1 MKAILTFFVIFFLS
15 TSMFLGSSGEDIGHE
30 SYGEEII
37 SSNNAITAA
46 ENNIRDGKLNDA
58 IENLGNI
65 PKIVLDVNE
74 VWYKDYYTE
83 QIKGISSAYKD
94 SNSSIITELDNARNK
109 NLGEMIAILDDI
121 LLKEE
126 DMARLDGFKDRI
138 SNLRDNI
145 SSSYYEYGIILEI
158 QEDYRAL
165 SSFTDKLKSIE
176 SKITPASIENPGD
189 ISNIAKEY
197 ATIQEDPYYLS
208 LFQEDSSWVEDRA
221 SFFNNFYGMLL
232 TYNNLDPKADNFD
245 AILLDLERLKN
256 KIPDLKFEQNTE
268 SFVSESIENK
278 KSYVTELENSKN
290 KLKYTYIII
299 LAISSIIAIFALIYI
314 FFLSNKKKHKTQKNA
329 ASKLLEGRT
338 FLIFESKRFGSP
350 THPKDIEVYADSD
363 VGLKRELNE
372 DSIGV
377 TFNRDGSKGLFVLAD
392 GMGGHNAGEVAS
404 KIAIET
410 VLEEGKKELFTY
422 QKLTGS
428 DIKDI
433 LRNIVYTAHEEIL
446 NMSKCNPSMYDMGT
460 TLEVVFL
467 DRDHI
472 YYAHVGDSRI
482 YMTYLD
488 DNYEESI
495 SRVTT
500 DHSEL
505 GAYMESHGVSEAEAR
520 KNVPSNVITQA
531 VGITSSPLSPDI
543 GDFNIGKNN
552 WILIC
557 SDGLTDMVQD
567 DCYIGKILIHKK
579 LDAKGKVNELIRAA
593 KDMGGKDN
601 ISLVIFRRR

>member
-1 MKAILTFFVIFFLS
+1 ML
-15 TSMFLGSSGEDIGHE
+15 LGVSGEYIGHE

-46 ENNIRDGKLNDA
+46 ENNIRGGKLNDA
-58 IENLGNI
+58 IEDLGNI
-65 PKIVLDVNE
+65 PKIVFDINE

-83 QIKGISSAYKD
+83 QIKDISSEYKD
-94 SNSSIITELDNARNK
+94 SNSSIITELDNAKNK
-109 NLGEMIAILDDI
+109 NLGEMIAILDGI
-121 LLKEE
+121 LIKEE
-126 DMARLDGFKDRI
+126 DMARLDGFKEKI

-158 QEDYRAL
+158 QEDYRNL

-176 SKITPASIENPGD
+176 SKITPTSIENPGNV
-189 ISNIAKEY
+189 SNIAKEY
-197 ATIQEDPYYLS
+197 AAIQEDPYYLS

-221 SFFNNFYGMLL
+221 SFFNDFYGVLL

-245 AILLDLERLKN
+245 AILFDLERLKN

-268 SFVSESIENK
+268 AFLSESIENK
-278 KSYVTELENSKN
+278 KSYVTELESN
-290 KLKYTYIII
+290 KKKLEYTYIII
-299 LAISSIIAIFALIYI
+299 LAISSIIAISALIYI
-314 FFLSNKKKHKTQKNA
+314 FFFFSNKKKHKTQKNA
-329 ASKLLEGRT
+329 ASKFLEGRT

-377 TFNRDGSKGLFVLAD
+377 TFSRDGSKGLFVLAD

-446 NMSKCNPSMYDMGT
+446 NMSKCNPEMSDMGT

-467 DRDHI
+467 DRYHI

-488 DNYEESI
+488 DNCEESI

-531 VGITSSPLSPDI
+531 VGITSTPLSPDV

-601 ISLVIFRRR
+601 ISLIIFRRR